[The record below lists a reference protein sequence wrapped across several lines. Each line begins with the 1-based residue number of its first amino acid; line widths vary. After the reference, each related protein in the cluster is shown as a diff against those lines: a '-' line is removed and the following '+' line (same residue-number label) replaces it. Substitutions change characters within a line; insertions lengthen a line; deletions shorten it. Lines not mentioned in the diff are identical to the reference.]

1 MEIVTGYQFRPSD
14 MNIAARVPG
23 ISAFMRCRNGADFVE
38 ATIRSHLNY
47 YDELVVVYNQCTD
60 DTPDILA
67 RLAAEFAPKMRVFHY
82 TDRVQPLGS
91 AAHAS
96 TPGDSPHSMVNYSN
110 FALAQTRHR
119 IVVKLDDDHLAIP
132 REVEKMVNAF
142 RNGQVDTRFQHCFSG
157 FNIARAEDGSLG
169 IPAFDPVVGGGD
181 HGYFVASEDTRFYYD
196 KRFERFG
203 RGEMKRRFVGFF
215 YWHLKYLKQ
224 GQGFVNYEL
233 GANPTSRY
241 ARKKQQFDQSGLL
254 DLPQTC
260 RNLLPGRGAWV
271 KAVLAEK
278 FALKYARDKA
288 ALTTFQ
294 DMTLIEALDLLSPC
308 WNEVPRLGTCVHL

>member
-1 MEIVTGYQFRPSD
+1 

-38 ATIRSHLNY
+38 ATIRSHLEY

-60 DTPDILA
+60 DTPNILA
-67 RLAAEFAPKMRVFHY
+67 RLVAEFGPKMRVFHY

-91 AAHAS
+91 AAHAN
-96 TPGDSPHSMVNYSN
+96 TPGDSPESMVNYSN
-110 FALAQTRHR
+110 FALAQTRFQV
-119 IVVKLDDDHLAIP
+119 VVKLDDDHLAIP

-142 RNGQVDTRFQHCFSG
+142 RNGQVDMRFQHCFSG
-157 FNIARAEDGSLG
+157 FNIARAKDGTLG

-203 RGEMKRRFVGFF
+203 RGEMRRRFAGFF

-233 GANPTSRY
+233 NANPTSRY
-241 ARKKQQFDQSGLL
+241 ARKKQQFDHSSLL

-260 RNLLPGRGAWV
+260 RDLSPGIGAQL
-271 KAVLAEK
+271 KAALAEK
-278 FALKYARDKA
+278 FALKFARDKA
-288 ALTTFQ
+288 ALNMFE
-294 DMTLIEALDLLSPC
+294 DMTLIEALDQLSPG
-308 WNEVPRLGTCVHL
+308 WTEVPRLGTFVQV